1 MDLWKNDL
9 AGVFWLKEEEEND
22 CREGDEPARA
32 MVVLF
37 GGCS

>member
-9 AGVFWLKEEEEND
+9 AGVFWLKEEEDD

-37 GGCS
+37 